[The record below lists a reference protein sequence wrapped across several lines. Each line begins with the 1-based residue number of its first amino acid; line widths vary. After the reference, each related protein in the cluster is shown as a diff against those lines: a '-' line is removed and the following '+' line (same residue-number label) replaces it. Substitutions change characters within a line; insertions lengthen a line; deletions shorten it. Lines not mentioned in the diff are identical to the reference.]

1 MIKRIASDLLGRDP
15 ADPFD
20 RLPRDPLPP
29 RTMKKLIFTIHNLTL
44 LHTAYHN
51 IDQSIYKM
59 QSRKITIPNNNI
71 VNRPPPEIDKTETEL
86 PTQT

>member
-29 RTMKKLIFTIHNLTL
+29 RTMKKLIFTI
-44 LHTAYHN
+44 HTAYHN